1 MSGAPASAGAP
12 DVRAMFDRI
21 AGRYQLMNAL
31 MTFGRDRVWR
41 RDVVLAAALPA
52 GGRLLDLAS
61 GTGDIAL
68 EALRL
73 DPGTRVTA
81 ADFSLEMMRVGR
93 RRDGG
98 ARIAWCA
105 ADALA
110 LPFAD
115 ASFDAVTSGY
125 LLRNVGDRVG
135 AFREQVRVVRPG
147 GRVVCLDTSP
157 PPATPLRPLVRLY
170 LRRVIPLL
178 GRLIAG
184 ERSAYAYLSAS
195 TEGFKSPDELAA
207 IMRAAGLADV
217 RYRRFMAGTIAVH
230 VGMRPLQPGG
240 DA

>member
-1 MSGAPASAGAP
+1 MTTACATAAPN

-31 MTFGRDRVWR
+31 MTFGRDRAWR
-41 RDVVLAAALPA
+41 RAVVLAAALPA

-73 DPGTRVTA
+73 VAGVRVTA
-81 ADFSLEMMRVGR
+81 ADFSLEMIRIGR
-93 RRDGG
+93 RRPGG
-98 ARIAWCA
+98 DRIAWCA
-105 ADALA
+105 ADALS

-115 ASFDAVTSGY
+115 AGFDAVTSGY
-125 LLRNVGDRVG
+125 LLRNVADRVG
-135 AFREQVRVVRPG
+135 AFREQARVVRPG

-157 PPATPLRPLVRLY
+157 PPASPLRPIVRLY
-170 LRRVIPLL
+170 LRRIIPLL

-184 ERSAYAYLSAS
+184 DRSAYAYLSAS
-195 TEGFKSPDELAA
+195 TEGFKAPDELAA
-207 IMRAAGLADV
+207 IMREAGLIGV

-230 VGMRPLQPGG
+230 VGMRPTR
-240 DA
+240 

>member
-1 MSGAPASAGAP
+1 MTTPRAGAAP
-12 DVRAMFDRI
+12 NDVRAMFDRI

-31 MTFGRDRVWR
+31 MTFGRDRAWR
-41 RDVVLAAALPA
+41 RDVVRAAGLPA
-52 GGRLLDLAS
+52 GARLLDLAS

-73 DPGTRVTA
+73 VAGVRVTA

-93 RRDGG
+93 RRPGG
-98 ARIAWCA
+98 DRIVWCA

-110 LPFAD
+110 LPFTD

-125 LLRNVGDRVG
+125 LLRNVSDRVG
-135 AFREQVRVVRPG
+135 AFREQARVVRPG

-170 LRRVIPLL
+170 LRRIVPLL

-195 TEGFKSPDELAA
+195 TEGFKTPDELTA
-207 IMRAAGLADV
+207 IMREAGLV
-217 RYRRFMAGTIAVH
+217 EVSYQRFMAGTIAVH
-230 VGMRPLQPGG
+230 VGTRPRH
-240 DA
+240 

>member
-1 MSGAPASAGAP
+1 VTTAGDTGGQP

-31 MTFGRDRVWR
+31 MTFGRDRAWR
-41 RDVVLAAALPA
+41 RAVVLATALPP

-73 DPGTRVTA
+73 DAGARVAA

-93 RRDGG
+93 RRPGG
-98 ARIAWCA
+98 DRIAWCA
-105 ADALA
+105 ADALS

-125 LLRNVGDRVG
+125 LLRNVADRAGV
-135 AFREQVRVVRPG
+135 FREQARVVRPG

-170 LRRVIPLL
+170 LRRIIPLL

-195 TEGFKSPDELAA
+195 TEGFKTPPELAA
-207 IMRAAGLADV
+207 IMREAGLVEV
-217 RYRRFMAGTIAVH
+217 RYQRFMAGTIAVH
-230 VGMRPLQPGG
+230 VGTRPRR
-240 DA
+240 